1 MTSGTETAW
10 YVDTSAAAKLIVDE
24 EHSGAM
30 RRWAET
36 NAEGLL
42 ASDLL
47 RAELLRAARRVAA
60 GSDDVVA
67 DVVVLRAQAV
77 VDAIDLVPLPR
88 HLFRD
93 AGLLDPPVMRTLD
106 ALHLVVALSLGDDL
120 DGLVTYDDRMADAAR
135 RHGVEVIGP
144 D

>member
-77 VDAIDLVPLPR
+77 VDANDLVPHPR
-88 HLFRD
+88 HLLRD